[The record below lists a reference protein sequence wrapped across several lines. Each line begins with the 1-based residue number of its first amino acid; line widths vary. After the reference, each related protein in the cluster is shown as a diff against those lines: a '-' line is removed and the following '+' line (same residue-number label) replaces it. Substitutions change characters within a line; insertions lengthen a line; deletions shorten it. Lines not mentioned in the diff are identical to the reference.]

1 MWTLARPVRV
11 RLVAILVTVS
21 LNLAEPL
28 SLRELRQFVET
39 AERNR
44 ADAAADLRE
53 YDENN
58 ELVGLAAVGQADDEA
73 DEDVEDVEDDESA
86 GSDDE
91 DVDATQG
98 AESDADEGDT
108 DGANRP

>member
-1 MWTLARPVRV
+1 V

-28 SLRELRQFVET
+28 SLRELRLFVET

-44 ADAAADLRE
+44 ADVDTDLRE

-58 ELVGLAAVGQADDEA
+58 ELVGLAAVGQAEAVDEA
-73 DEDVEDVEDDESA
+73 DEDDEDVEDDESA

-108 DGANRP
+108 DGAYRP

>member
-1 MWTLARPVRV
+1 M
-11 RLVAILVTVS
+11 AILVTVS

-28 SLRELRQFVET
+28 SLRELRHFVET

-44 ADAAADLRE
+44 ADVDTDLRE

-58 ELVGLAAVGQADDEA
+58 ELVGLAAVGQAEADDEADEA

-91 DVDATQG
+91 DADATQG
-98 AESDADEGDT
+98 AKPAADEGDA
-108 DGANRP
+108 DGAYRP

>member
-28 SLRELRQFVET
+28 SLRELRHFVET

-44 ADAAADLRE
+44 ADVDADLRE

-58 ELVGLAAVGQADDEA
+58 ELVGLAAVGQAEADDEA
-73 DEDVEDVEDDESA
+73 DDDVEDDESA
-86 GSDDE
+86 GSDNE
-91 DVDATQG
+91 DVGAAEG
-98 AESDADEGDT
+98 AEY
-108 DGANRP
+108 

>member
-1 MWTLARPVRV
+1 
-11 RLVAILVTVS
+11 VAILVTVS

-28 SLRELRQFVET
+28 SLRELRRFVET

-44 ADAAADLRE
+44 ADLDADLRE

-58 ELVGLAAVGQADDEA
+58 ELVGLAAVGQAEA
-73 DEDVEDVEDDESA
+73 DEEADEDVEDDESA

-91 DVDATQG
+91 DVDPTQG
-98 AESDADEGDT
+98 AGSAADEGDT
-108 DGANRP
+108 DGAYRP